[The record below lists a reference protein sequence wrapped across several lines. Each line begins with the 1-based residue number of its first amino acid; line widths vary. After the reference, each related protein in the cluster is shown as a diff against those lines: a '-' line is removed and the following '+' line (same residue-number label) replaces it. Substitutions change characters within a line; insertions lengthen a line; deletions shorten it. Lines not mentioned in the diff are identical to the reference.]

1 VPDSVKPGGLL
12 RRWYGRLGP
21 RGRWL
26 LLTAFLSFLGLGAG
40 LAWGAWT
47 HVCDD
52 CPSIAQI
59 YAFQPKEATRV
70 FADDGSLLA
79 ELAVERRTAVAY
91 RALPWYV
98 PQAFVAIED
107 KRFWHH
113 HGIDLLRTLR
123 AGVEFAL
130 HGYDVAGGSTIT
142 QQLAGNMFPSAV
154 NRQKLSIRR
163 KLKEMHVALD
173 LERAYT
179 KQEILGAYLNQI
191 NFGRGHYGVQS
202 AARWLFGEDAR
213 DLNLPEAALLAALP
227 KAPERYSPID
237 HPERAVVRRNLVL
250 QEMEDQGMIDR
261 GTAEAAKAYPLALHR
276 ETENEGTAPY
286 FVEWVRQQLMD
297 RYGSQIYEA
306 GLRVYT
312 TLDPGIQSVADS
324 ALHAQLDWV
333 EQQPGFQ
340 GPTFQATRSWPEEKL
355 QGTEMPYVQG
365 LFIALDPK
373 TGNVLSLIGGR
384 DFDDSEFDRAT
395 QALRQ
400 PGSVFKPFVYT
411 AAIASGIPVSQ
422 IFYDTPVEIVLPDS
436 SIYSPKD
443 FGGEF
448 LGPITMR
455 EALYRSINVVAVK
468 VGQKVGEEAIAQY
481 AHALGITTEI
491 PRVPSVAIGSAS
503 VIPIQIAEAYTTFAN
518 EGVRVMPRAILRVED
533 SDGNVLWSSQVQRE
547 DVLDRRV
554 SYIML
559 SLLRDV
565 VDKPHGT
572 GRIVRRDGV
581 PADVPVAGKTGTT
594 NNATD
599 AWFVG
604 LTPDIVTTSWVGFD
618 RPRHLHYNAQGGV
631 DAAPINAAVLK
642 WYYERHPVP
651 APWPEPEGLVHDSV
665 DESTGMLATQWC
677 PPDSVDQEVFLPG
690 TEPRPCDVHGPFSSV
705 RRRDS
710 LGLDTLDYRPRR

>member
-1 VPDSVKPGGLL
+1 VKPGALL

-26 LLTAFLSFLGLGAG
+26 LLTAFLSFLGLGTG

-113 HGIDLLRTLR
+113 HGIDVLRTLR
-123 AGVEFAL
+123 AGLEFAL

-142 QQLAGNMFPSAV
+142 QQLAGNMFPGAV

-227 KAPERYSPID
+227 KAPERYSPVD

-297 RYGSQIYEA
+297 RYGPQIYEA

-340 GPTFQATRSWPEEKL
+340 GPTFQATRNWPEEKL
-355 QGTEMPYVQG
+355 QGTEMPCVSPARCSSRSC
-365 LFIALDPK
+365 IRRPSPAASRSHRSSTTRP
-373 TGNVLSLIGGR
+373 SR
-384 DFDDSEFDRAT
+384 SCS
-395 QALRQ
+395 
-400 PGSVFKPFVYT
+400 PT
-411 AAIASGIPVSQ
+411 A
-422 IFYDTPVEIVLPDS
+422 
-436 SIYSPKD
+436 
-443 FGGEF
+443 
-448 LGPITMR
+448 
-455 EALYRSINVVAVK
+455 RS
-468 VGQKVGEEAIAQY
+468 
-481 AHALGITTEI
+481 T
-491 PRVPSVAIGSAS
+491 
-503 VIPIQIAEAYTTFAN
+503 
-518 EGVRVMPRAILRVED
+518 
-533 SDGNVLWSSQVQRE
+533 
-547 DVLDRRV
+547 
-554 SYIML
+554 
-559 SLLRDV
+559 
-565 VDKPHGT
+565 
-572 GRIVRRDGV
+572 
-581 PADVPVAGKTGTT
+581 
-594 NNATD
+594 
-599 AWFVG
+599 
-604 LTPDIVTTSWVGFD
+604 
-618 RPRHLHYNAQGGV
+618 RPRTSGANSSGRSPCARRCT
-631 DAAPINAAVLK
+631 APSTWWRSRWGRRWARRPSRNTPTRSGSPPRSLAS
-642 WYYERHPVP
+642 P
-651 APWPEPEGLVHDSV
+651 PWPSGR
-665 DESTGMLATQWC
+665 
-677 PPDSVDQEVFLPG
+677 
-690 TEPRPCDVHGPFSSV
+690 RP
-705 RRRDS
+705 
-710 LGLDTLDYRPRR
+710 